1 MSHAQLA
8 TPTATTTPCAICY
21 DADDGHYYQYV
32 SDPTITWE
40 AAESLT
46 AASTYAGLQ
55 GYLAT
60 VTSTDEFNFINN
72 VVFSAANFPSGIP
85 ANVYVG
91 GSDSATV
98 GTWIWVAR
106 PEGAE
111 NFGTGLIFYSDDS
124 VQNRLIAPWDP
135 HNSQAQIDGSTGE
148 YYLYLNSWYEA
159 GFSRF
164 RERQLTASK
173 RVATAAI

>member
-1 MSHAQLA
+1 MQSFGGKVRIGAIAILGVAMFAIITAATLPVSHAQLA

-40 AAESLT
+40 AAESLA

-98 GTWIWVAR
+98 GTWIWVTG

-124 VQNRLIAPWDP
+124 VQNGLIAPGP
-135 HNSQAQIDGSTGE
+135 AQ
-148 YYLYLNSWYEA
+148 
-159 GFSRF
+159 
-164 RERQLTASK
+164 
-173 RVATAAI
+173 